1 MNLLNA
7 IFLMMPPSG
16 NGQSGGGGFSSLF
29 LIGGVF
35 VIMYFF
41 MIRPQQ
47 KKAKDQKKYI
57 EALQKGDKVVTHAG
71 IHGTI
76 YKVNEDTTVQLETSP
91 GSYLKIEK
99 SAISLEMTQAI
110 NKPATPVATDKK

>member
-1 MNLLNA
+1 MTLLNA
-7 IFLMMPPSG
+7 FFLMTPPAG
-16 NGQSGGGGFSSLF
+16 NGQGGSGFSSLF

-57 EALQKGDKVVTHAG
+57 EAMQKGDKVVTHAG

-110 NKPATPVATDKK
+110 NKPATPAATDKK

>member
-1 MNLLNA
+1 MTLLNA
-7 IFLMMPPSG
+7 FFLMMPPS
-16 NGQSGGGGFSSLF
+16 NGQQGGGGFSSLF
-29 LIGGVF
+29 LIGGIF

-41 MIRPQQ
+41 MIRPQS

-57 EALQKGDKVVTHAG
+57 ENLQKGDKVVTHAG

-76 YKVNEDTTVQLETSP
+76 YKVNEDTTLQLETSP

-99 SAISLEMTQAI
+99 SAISLEMTQAV
-110 NKPATPVATDKK
+110 NKAAAPATTDKK

>member
-1 MNLLNA
+1 MTLLNA
-7 IFLMMPPSG
+7 FFLMMPPS
-16 NGQSGGGGFSSLF
+16 NGQSGGGSSFSSLF
-29 LIGGVF
+29 LIGGIF

-41 MIRPQQ
+41 MIRPQS

-57 EALQKGDKVVTHAG
+57 EGLQKGDKVVTHAG

-76 YKVNEDTTVQLETSP
+76 YKVNEDTTIQLETSP

-110 NKPATPVATDKK
+110 NKAAAPATDKK

>member
-1 MNLLNA
+1 MTLLNA
-7 IFLMMPPSG
+7 FFLMTPPA
-16 NGQSGGGGFSSLF
+16 NGQGGGGGFSSIF
-29 LIGGVF
+29 LIGGIF

-41 MIRPQQ
+41 MIRPQA

-57 EALQKGDKVVTHAG
+57 EAMQKGDKVVTHAG

-76 YKVNEDTTVQLETSP
+76 YKVNEDTTIQLETSP

-99 SAISLEMTQAI
+99 SAISLEMTQAL
-110 NKPATPVATDKK
+110 NKPAADAAAKK